1 MSTAET
7 QPRGTDPQVLA
18 DLEAVLRH
26 VADKTPM
33 DAELV
38 RRVEER
44 ADRATEELRRQNARI
59 DIEQL
64 IRDAR
69 DEA

>member
-1 MSTAET
+1 M
-7 QPRGTDPQVLA
+7 DP
-18 DLEAVLRH
+18 
-26 VADKTPM
+26 
-33 DAELV
+33 ELV

-44 ADRATEELRRQNARI
+44 ADRVTEELRRRNVRI

>member
-7 QPRGTDPQVLA
+7 GGTESQALA

-26 VADKTPM
+26 VANGTPM

-44 ADRATEELRRQNARI
+44 ADRVTEELRRKNVQI
-59 DIEQL
+59 DIEKL